1 MNTNLLKKTSIFPL
15 LVLVV
20 FSFLFC
26 ENAYSQ
32 CTNGSVRPADDF
44 SYSFVSPRC
53 FNGTD
58 GEIRL
63 TNIHSTLGQNDFTNQ
78 NYQIRILSGPGGARN
93 FNLSQNT
100 SSYVVTGLLAGTYVV
115 DVMDSCGGNSADKTV
130 IIANGLNN
138 AVSVVTYVSMV
149 DRVTSPN
156 STTCGDSY
164 KFRFKT
170 ISNTGTGNVNYT
182 LVNNLGNTIEFV
194 SNFPQTEP
202 YIQTNKSVDVIIPA
216 SFFNGSALTYSGFNN
231 CGSIPGGVEI
241 GRAHV

>member
-63 TNIHSTLGQNDFTNQ
+63 MNIHSTLGQNDFTNQ

-93 FNLSQNT
+93 FPIPLNSNSFT
-100 SSYVVTGLLAGTYVV
+100 ITGLSGGTYLV
-115 DVMDSCGGNSADKTV
+115 DIIDACGSNSADKKIV
-130 IIANGLNN
+130 LSNGFAN
-138 AVSVVTYVSMV
+138 
-149 DRVTSPN
+149 
-156 STTCGDSY
+156 
-164 KFRFKT
+164 
-170 ISNTGTGNVNYT
+170 
-182 LVNNLGNTIEFV
+182 
-194 SNFPQTEP
+194 
-202 YIQTNKSVDVIIPA
+202 
-216 SFFNGSALTYSGFNN
+216 
-231 CGSIPGGVEI
+231 
-241 GRAHV
+241 